1 MFDLTGRVALVTGAG
16 QSIGAGI
23 AETLAECGAAVAV
36 NDLFP
41 DRAEQSAKAIA
52 RAGGTSVAAPFD
64 VTDLDQVLAG
74 VRQVETDL
82 GPVDIL
88 VNNAGIVQEGPR
100 DSCSSATWIPVSG
113 TTAST

>member
-41 DRAEQSAKAIA
+41 DRAESETLTIA
-52 RAGGTSVAAPFD
+52 TPAGRRWRHP
-64 VTDLDQVLAG
+64 
-74 VRQVETDL
+74 
-82 GPVDIL
+82 
-88 VNNAGIVQEGPR
+88 
-100 DSCSSATWIPVSG
+100 
-113 TTAST
+113 ST

>member
-41 DRAEQSAKAIA
+41 DRA
-52 RAGGTSVAAPFD
+52 R
-64 VTDLDQVLAG
+64 G
-74 VRQVETDL
+74 VRRRSHRRSM
-82 GPVDIL
+82 
-88 VNNAGIVQEGPR
+88 AAR
-100 DSCSSATWIPVSG
+100 RWRRR
-113 TTAST
+113 ST

>member
-41 DRAEQSAKAIA
+41 DRAEAVGEDDCCSTAA
-52 RAGGTSVAAPFD
+52 R
-64 VTDLDQVLAG
+64 
-74 VRQVETDL
+74 RW
-82 GPVDIL
+82 
-88 VNNAGIVQEGPR
+88 R
-100 DSCSSATWIPVSG
+100 RR
-113 TTAST
+113 ST

>member
-41 DRAEQSAKAIA
+41 DRAEAEAQAPS
-52 RAGGTSVAAPFD
+52 AAPEEE
-64 VTDLDQVLAG
+64 
-74 VRQVETDL
+74 RWRH
-82 GPVDIL
+82 P
-88 VNNAGIVQEGPR
+88 
-100 DSCSSATWIPVSG
+100 
-113 TTAST
+113 ST